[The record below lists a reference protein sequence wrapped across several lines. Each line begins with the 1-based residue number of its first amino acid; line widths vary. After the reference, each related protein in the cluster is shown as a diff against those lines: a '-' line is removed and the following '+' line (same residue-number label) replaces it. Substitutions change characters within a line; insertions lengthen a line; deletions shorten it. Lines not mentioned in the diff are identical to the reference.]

1 MTKLP
6 NQIDNIEFPFQD
18 REALIE
24 SRKFYQQVFGWQ
36 YQEWGPE
43 YLDTSDSGVASGL
56 TVDKRQYPLVIIYT
70 DNIEQALATVK
81 QAGGRLLGNCFIFLV
96 GVVFNL
102 KTLLAMNWPF
112 GLNSIT

>member
-6 NQIDNIEFPFQD
+6 NQIDNIEFPFPD

-43 YLDTSDSGVASGL
+43 YLDTGDSGVASGL
-56 TVDKRQYPLVIIYT
+56 TVDQRQHPLIIIYT

-81 QAGGRLLGNCFIFLV
+81 QAGGEITQELFNFPGGRRFQFKDPAGNE
-96 GVVFNL
+96 
-102 KTLLAMNWPF
+102 LAFW
-112 GLNSIT
+112 SE

>member
-6 NQIDNIEFPFQD
+6 NHIDNIEFPFPD

-43 YLDTSDSGVASGL
+43 YLDTGDSGVASGL
-56 TVDKRQYPLVIIYT
+56 TVDKRQPPLIIIYT

-81 QAGGRLLGNCFIFLV
+81 QAGGEITQELFHFPGGRRFQFKDPAGNE
-96 GVVFNL
+96 
-102 KTLLAMNWPF
+102 LAFW
-112 GLNSIT
+112 SE